1 VTAKSQKLVPGKP
14 QQLFGIIDLLVVDKN
29 G

>member
-1 VTAKSQKLVPGKP
+1 MTSQKYPNVKTIL
-14 QQLFGIIDLLVVDKN
+14 GIIDLLVVDES

>member
-1 VTAKSQKLVPGKP
+1 MTSSKP
-14 QQLFGIIDLLVVDKN
+14 ELKDVKTILGIIDLLVVDKN